1 MSPRHP
7 VPGWQ
12 AVPASPAPLWY
23 RDAAMDRN
31 GTRDVIAVEGVSKIY
46 RVFASPGERLKS
58 RLGLRGRWVDHA
70 ALHEVTLG
78 VRRGEALGVVGEN
91 GAGKSTLLKIVAG
104 TTAPTTGTVRVDGTV
119 AAILELGAAFHPEFS
134 GRENAV
140 LYGALMGLDRREI
153 HDRLD
158 EILAFAELGEF
169 IDHPIKT
176 YSTGMAMRLAFA
188 VATSVE
194 PDVLIV
200 DEALAVGDGYFQK
213 KCIDQILRIRER
225 GATILFC
232 SHAMYYVTMFCERA
246 VWLDGGRV
254 RRVGPADEVV
264 EAYEAHLLARG
275 KRTPDET
282 GRVPGGGRAAGGTVG
297 LRTGRVAEVHL
308 TGREGGGV
316 ELRPH
321 DPFTVDLVVESVRPE
336 EPYHLMVTLD
346 AADGRCVLAAST
358 FWDGRD
364 PLRGA
369 GRYGVRLSVPDLP
382 LAGGQYTLYVFL
394 LDETGLHVHDEVV
407 MTGAV
412 TVRGDRR
419 TGSLL
424 DLPHGWEVS

>member
-1 MSPRHP
+1 MEGPGFQEDPTYRMQSQPSQAESPVLTQGLGIRYRR
-7 VPGWQ
+7 GWFRKQ
-12 AVPASPAPLWY
+12 IVHAIRSL
-23 RDAAMDRN
+23 DLE
-31 GTRDVIAVEGVSKIY
+31 IL
-46 RVFASPGERLKS
+46 PGEV
-58 RLGLRGRWVDHA
+58 LGI
-70 ALHEVTLG
+70 
-78 VRRGEALGVVGEN
+78 VGEN

-104 TTAPTTGTVRVDGTV
+104 TTAPTTGSVRVDGSV

-140 LYGALMGLDRREI
+140 LYGALMGLTRREI
-153 HDRLD
+153 HERLE
-158 EILAFAELGEF
+158 EILAFAELGAF

-246 VWLDGGRV
+246 VWLEDGRV
-254 RRVGPADEVV
+254 RQEGPARDVV
-264 EAYEAHLLARG
+264 EAYEAHLLTRG
-275 KRTPDET
+275 KRTPGAD
-282 GRVPGGGRAAGGTVG
+282 GRVPGSGGGDDGTVG
-297 LRTGRVAEVHL
+297 LRTGRVVEVHP
-308 TGREGGGV
+308 GGGGGGGGV

-321 DPFTVDLVVESVRPE
+321 DPFVVDLVVESVRRD

-346 AADGRCVLAAST
+346 TVDGRCVMAAST
-358 FWDGRD
+358 LWDGRD

-369 GRYGVRLSVPDLP
+369 ERYAVRLHVPDLP

-394 LDETGLHVHDEVV
+394 LDETGLHVHDELVV
-407 MTGAV
+407 TGAV
-412 TVRGDRR
+412 TVRGERR

-424 DLPHGWEVS
+424 DLPHGWEIS